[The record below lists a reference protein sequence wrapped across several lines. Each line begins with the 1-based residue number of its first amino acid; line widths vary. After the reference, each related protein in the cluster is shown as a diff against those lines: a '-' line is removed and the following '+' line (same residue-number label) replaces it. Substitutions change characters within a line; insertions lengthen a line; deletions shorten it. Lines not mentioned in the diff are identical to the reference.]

1 MGGEGGGGEGLCVG
15 FWGVELLLHRR
26 REWRGE
32 VMVLLRNL
40 GEGEVMSFLH

>member
-1 MGGEGGGGEGLCVG
+1 MLCVG
-15 FWGVELLLHRR
+15 FWGVELLLLDRR

-32 VMVLLRNL
+32 VMVLLRNM